1 MKINDTIIEMT
12 KKNYDNSFI
21 IENADGSRIIIYSED
36 PRYAAAEDFYN
47 KMKSFTPSERP
58 AVIDMGRVT
67 IPDFA
72 ATVAETITEAVTAD
86 ETRDP
91 KEVLKESLTKLI
103 NFFTEFSFTPSF
115 RFVNTLSRVSTKNV
129 TAARKFVNNYFT
141 LMDSSYVNEVRE
153 KVKSAEFSDILKG
166 IKNYGAPASTVNNRL
181 RIYYGAAGTGK
192 TTLAQTEADNRCVV
206 CNASML
212 PADLMEDFVF
222 TDGHPDFNPSLLYDC
237 MEKGLPI
244 VLDEINLLPFDSLR
258 FLQGITD
265 GKTKITYKNR
275 EITIKNGFQI
285 IGTMNLTLGG
295 ATYGLPE
302 PLVDRCSEIREFDL
316 TADQLMAAIIG

>member
-1 MKINDTIIEMT
+1 MKINSTICNMT
-12 KKNYDNSFI
+12 RKNYDNSFV
-21 IENADGSRIIIYSED
+21 IEFGDGSHIIITTTD
-36 PRYAAAEDFYN
+36 PRYTSIETFYN
-47 KMKSFTPSERP
+47 EIKNISPLDRPNAIDLGLVKVPDFNLAADSETEP
-58 AVIDMGRVT
+58 AVTLD
-67 IPDFA
+67 A
-72 ATVAETITEAVTAD
+72 
-86 ETRDP
+86 
-91 KEVLKESLTKLI
+91 KEVLRNSLAKLI

-115 RFVNTLSRVSTKNV
+115 RFVNTLSQISTKNV
-129 TAARKFVNNYFT
+129 TAAKKYINNYFT
-141 LMDSSYVNEVRE
+141 LMDSSYINEIRE
-153 KVKSAEFSDILKG
+153 KIKSAEFADILKG
-166 IKNYGAPASTVNNRL
+166 IKDYGAPVSTVNNRL

-192 TTLAQTEADNRCVV
+192 TTLAQVEADNRCVV

-275 EITIKNGFQI
+275 EITIRDGFQI

-316 TADQLMAAIIG
+316 TADQLMSAIVGM

>member
-1 MKINDTIIEMT
+1 MKIDSTICNMT
-12 KKNYDNSFI
+12 RKNFDNSFV
-21 IENADGSRIIIYSED
+21 IEFGDGSHIIITTAD
-36 PRYAAAEDFYN
+36 PRYTSIETFYN
-47 KMKSFTPSERP
+47 EIKNISPIDRPRAIVDGIVKVPDFNLAADSEAEP
-58 AVIDMGRVT
+58 AVTLD
-67 IPDFA
+67 A
-72 ATVAETITEAVTAD
+72 
-86 ETRDP
+86 
-91 KEVLKESLTKLI
+91 KEVLRDSLAKLI

-115 RFVNTLSRVSTKNV
+115 RFVNTLSRISTKNV
-129 TAARKFVNNYFT
+129 TAAKKYINNYFT
-141 LMDSSYVNEVRE
+141 LMDSSYINEIRE
-153 KVKSAEFSDILKG
+153 KVKSAEFAGILKG
-166 IKNYGAPASTVNNRL
+166 IKDYGAPASTVNNRL

-192 TTLAQTEADNRCVV
+192 TTLAQVEADNRCVV

-275 EITIKNGFQI
+275 EITIKDGFQI

-316 TADQLMAAIIG
+316 TADQLMSAIVGM

>member
-1 MKINDTIIEMT
+1 MKINNVIYDMT
-12 KKNYDNSFI
+12 KKVNDGSFV
-21 IENADGSRIIIYSED
+21 IEQADGTKIIIVASD
-36 PRYAAAEDFYN
+36 PRWTAANNFYN
-47 KMKSFTPSERP
+47 TIKNISPADRPHAINDGTVIVPDFT
-58 AVIDMGRVT
+58 VT
-67 IPDFA
+67 ID
-72 ATVAETITEAVTAD
+72 ATAEVKPATPID
-86 ETRDP
+86 S
-91 KEVLKESLTKLI
+91 KKVLKDSLGKLI

-115 RFVNTLSRVSTKNV
+115 RFVNTLSRISTKNV
-129 TAARKFVNNYFT
+129 TAAKKYINNYFT
-141 LMDSSYVNEVRE
+141 LMDSSYINEIRE
-153 KVKSAEFSDILKG
+153 KVKSAEFSGILNG
-166 IKNYGAPASTVNNRL
+166 IKDYGAPASTVNNRL

-192 TTLAQTEADNRCVV
+192 TTLAQSEADNRCVV

-222 TDGHPDFNPSLLYDC
+222 TDGHPDFNPSLLYEC

-265 GKTKITYKNR
+265 GKTQITYKNR
-275 EITIKNGFQI
+275 EITIKDGFQI

-316 TADQLMAAIIG
+316 TADQLMSAIVGM